1 MRWFWIDRITHLEK
15 GKTAGAV
22 KNVTLAEEH
31 LHDHFPGYPVNPP
44 SLMIEGMAQTGGI
57 LAGSA
62 VNFRENIVLAK
73 ISRAVFHRLVRPGD
87 QLLFESKLVHTGPDG
102 HRAETTITCEGEPV
116 AESSMM
122 FVNLNANDHQQK
134 DRDGVF
140 VFTEGFMQLL
150 RECPGFDPE
159 DYPSCDET
167 SGGDDA

>member
-31 LHDHFPGYPVNPP
+31 LHDHFPGYPVNPQ

-57 LAGSA
+57 LAGST
-62 VNFRENIVLAK
+62 VDFRENIILAK
-73 ISRAVFHRLVRPGD
+73 ITKAVFHRLVRPGD
-87 QLLFESKLVHTGPDG
+87 QLRFESELVMTSPEG
-102 HRAETTITCEGEPV
+102 HRAETTITCDGELI

-122 FVNLNANDHQQK
+122 FVNLNVGNDVER

-150 RECPGFDPE
+150 HECPGFDLA
-159 DYPSCDET
+159 DYPV
-167 SGGDDA
+167 GDDHV